1 MNDIL
6 VRGKLGNQVWGWIFF
21 FHGIVAFLLGIISYF
36 ILPSLPSHLNPLSEG
51 QKAYTVI
58 KLKEDWNSGG
68 IDRSF
73 SWQGR
78 AWRTLIPPQVLIAA
92 VVLFFVGNYPVLF
105 V

>member
-6 VRGKLGNQVWGWIFF
+6 VKSKLGNQVWAWIFF
-21 FHGIVAFLLGIISYF
+21 FHGIVAFLLGITSYF
-36 ILPSLPSHLNPLSEG
+36 ILPSSPSHLSPLSEG
-51 QKAYTVI
+51 QKAYVEI
-58 KLKEDWNSGG
+58 KLKEDWNSED
-68 IDRSF
+68 IDNSF
-73 SWQGR
+73 SWQG